1 MQPVRILSLS
11 LSLLF
16 AACGDDP
23 APTKAPALSKEAAP
37 SLTSASASATAAATS
52 SASARSSKAVDP
64 WTVLTSVVQTL
75 QDKEITA
82 AVTETLEDRG
92 SARKVEDQRIR
103 RAMLDVEGQ
112 LATGCSGA
120 ALDAAFATLQVRE
133 SESLTADRAA
143 LRTVLEK
150 STAEGRKAIWD
161 VASPEQVFAASRKK
175 MVDNSSANLPS
186 WVASESN
193 EAKEAT
199 ARRTLLGLKFTIEA
213 MSLDAATRVTELEV
227 LVADLDPE
235 DDATPAAVETALA
248 QVDQALLDGQKVKF
262 QKLVPACS
270 SIDESFWLSML
281 DRGNVSAF
289 IGVIGGTSGIAS
301 PESKTKASTSAMSG
315 GQSGTSGGQG
325 MQGGGQQG
333 TGQGMQGGGQQGTGQ
348 GMQSGG
354 QQGTGQGM
362 QSGGQ
367 QGGGQ
372 QGGGQQ
378 GGGQQSGGQ
387 QSGGGQG
394 TQNGGQKTGGQ
405 GMQGGTQGSQ
415 GGGQQSGGQ
424 GMQSGGQQG
433 GGQQGSGQK
442 TGSQGMQGGGQQGGG
457 QKTGSQGQQGGG
469 QQSGGQQGGGQ
480 QGGGQQGGGQR

>member
-16 AACGDDP
+16 AACGEDP

-37 SLTSASASATAAATS
+37 SLTSASASATSAATS

-82 AVTETLEDRG
+82 AVTETLEDRA

-120 ALDAAFATLQVRE
+120 ALDAAFATLQLRE
-133 SESLTADRAA
+133 SESLTADRAT

-227 LVADLDPE
+227 LVVDLDPE

-333 TGQGMQGGGQQGTGQ
+333 TGQGMQSGGQQGTGQ

-378 GGGQQSGGQ
+378 GT
-387 QSGGGQG
+387 GQG
-394 TQNGGQKTGGQ
+394 MQSGGQKTGSQ
-405 GMQGGTQGSQ
+405 GMQGGTQGTQ

-433 GGQQGSGQK
+433 GGQK
-442 TGSQGMQGGGQQGGG
+442 TGSQGMQGGGQQ
-457 QKTGSQGQQGGG
+457 SGG
-469 QQSGGQQGGGQ
+469 QQSGGQQSGGQRSGGQQGGGQ
-480 QGGGQQGGGQR
+480 QGGGQQSGGQQSGGQR